1 MQGGPQAEFK
11 SQEFLR
17 IEMKA
22 KSDEFEVD
30 DGGDSPDGARLLYQE
45 AQRKAAKE
53 ENDEAYREL
62 DDEIKMFRSFFYNED

>member
-11 SQEFLR
+11 SEEFLR
-17 IEMKA
+17 IEMKG

-30 DGGDSPDGARLLYQE
+30 ESSSKDGTRLLYQE

-53 ENDEAYREL
+53 ENNEAYRKI
-62 DDEIKMFRSFFYNED
+62 DDEIKLFRSLADNED